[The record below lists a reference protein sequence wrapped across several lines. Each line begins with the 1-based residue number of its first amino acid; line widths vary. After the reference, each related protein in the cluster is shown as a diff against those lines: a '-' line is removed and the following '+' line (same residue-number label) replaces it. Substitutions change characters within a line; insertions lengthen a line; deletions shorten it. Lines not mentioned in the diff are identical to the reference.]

1 MKRTAKAPKFQ
12 VVSTNFQHHAP
23 IEAESFDAAA
33 TVAKDR
39 GFEDV
44 EQFGVWLEGADD
56 LELVGTGDTETD
68 ALEDAICTTRVWK
81 QNEGRPAGRSYE

>member
-1 MKRTAKAPKFQ
+1 MSR
-12 VVSTNFQHHAP
+12 
-23 IEAESFDAAA
+23 
-33 TVAKDR
+33 R
-39 GFEDV
+39 GFRYQAISSGLFYDLHQLTGSTAFVEYCEDV

-68 ALEDAICTTRVWK
+68 ALEDAICTARVWK

>member
-39 GFEDV
+39 GFEA
-44 EQFGVWLEGADD
+44 QIYIGGHT
-56 LELVGTGDTETD
+56 LVAAWSPLYGFKFYGNYGQ
-68 ALEDAICTTRVWK
+68 AFNPEDGTRVLVTIPS
-81 QNEGRPAGRSYE
+81 RAS